1 MTTQPKNNDIQLLPK
16 INGLRYENIFPVYT
30 IKKDDKDFYFYNI
43 NNKIILPTKI
53 DNEYIDNIVVNRSI
67 PWTTL
72 SYQIYGNI
80 YLWYIL
86 YMMNNSN
93 NSNIPTFLTQVG
105 KTIVYIKP
113 EFITNVTNNLNG

>member
-1 MTTQPKNNDIQLLPK
+1 MTPQPKNNDIQLLPK

-30 IKKDDKDFYFYNI
+30 IKKDGKDFYFYNI
-43 NNKIILPTKI
+43 NNKIVLPTKI
-53 DNEYIDNIVVNRSI
+53 DSGYIGTIVLDRTI

-86 YMMNNSN
+86 YMMNTKSN
-93 NSNIPTFLTQVG
+93 VPAFVASIGTPIEF
-105 KTIVYIKP
+105 IKP
-113 EFITNVTNNLNG
+113 EFITNVTSKLNG

>member
-1 MTTQPKNNDIQLLPK
+1 MTPQPKNNDIQIIPK

-30 IKKDDKDFYFYNI
+30 IKKDNKDFYFYNI

-53 DNEYIDNIVVNRSI
+53 DGGYIGNIVLDRTI

-86 YMMNNSN
+86 YMMNNTGN
-93 NSNIPTFLTQVG
+93 TPTFVA
-105 KTIVYIKP
+105 TIGLPIVFIKP
-113 EFITNVTNNLNG
+113 EFITNVTNNLNV

>member
-1 MTTQPKNNDIQLLPK
+1 MTPQLKNNDIPLLPK
-16 INGLRYENIFPVYT
+16 INGIQYENIFPVYT
-30 IKKDDKDFYFYNI
+30 IKKNGKDFYFYNI

-53 DNEYIDNIVVNRSI
+53 DERYIDTIIPDKVL

-86 YMMNNSN
+86 YMMNNDG
-93 NSNIPTFLTQVG
+93 NIPTFITS
-105 KTIVYIKP
+105 TIKPIVFIKP
-113 EFITNVTNNLNG
+113 EFITNITSNLNV

>member
-1 MTTQPKNNDIQLLPK
+1 MTPQPKNNNIQIIPK

-30 IKKDDKDFYFYNI
+30 IKKDNKDFYFYNI

-53 DNEYIDNIVVNRSI
+53 DGGYIGNIVLDRTI

-86 YMMNNSN
+86 YMMNNTGN
-93 NSNIPTFLTQVG
+93 TPTFVA
-105 KTIVYIKP
+105 TIGLPIVFIKP
-113 EFITNVTNNLNG
+113 EFITNVTSNLNV

>member
-1 MTTQPKNNDIQLLPK
+1 MTSQPKNNDIQVLPK

-30 IKKDDKDFYFYNI
+30 IKKENKDFYFYNI

-53 DNEYIDNIVVNRSI
+53 DGGYIDNIVLDRTI

-86 YMMNNSN
+86 YMMNNTGN
-93 NSNIPTFLTQVG
+93 VPNFVATIG
-105 KTIVYIKP
+105 KPIVFIKP
-113 EFITNVTNNLNG
+113 EYITNVTSNLNV